1 MKRRVV
7 VTGLGALTPLG
18 VGVAETWE
26 GLLAGASG
34 IGPLTRFPPGDMPST
49 IVGEVPEFEVD
60 DYLPR
65 KLVRHLDRF
74 TVLGLLAGIEAM
86 RDCGLEITDANAE
99 RIGVSVG
106 SGIGGIVSIETGTQ
120 VCLER
125 GPKRMSPF
133 HIPMSI
139 VNMVSGNLSI
149 HLGLKGPSLSVAT
162 ACSTA
167 AHSLGE
173 AARLIEYGDAD
184 VMLAGGS
191 EAAISPTSLGGFA
204 AARALSCRN
213 DAPEQASRPWDAGRD
228 GFVLAEGAG
237 VLVLEEYEHA
247 KGRDAKIYAEL
258 SGFGM
263 SSDAHHITSPPEDGN
278 GAARCMQMAM
288 RHAGLNPDDIQYLNA
303 HGTSTP
309 LGDVVETR
317 AVKTVFGAQAKRLA
331 ISSNKS
337 MIGHLLGASGGVE
350 SVATVLSLHHQVVPP
365 TINLEQPGE
374 GCDLDY
380 VPGTAREMP
389 LSAALNN
396 SFGFGGTNAT
406 LAFRRS

>member
-1 MKRRVV
+1 
-7 VTGLGALTPLG
+7 
-18 VGVAETWE
+18 
-26 GLLAGASG
+26 
-34 IGPLTRFPPGDMPST
+34 
-49 IVGEVPEFEVD
+49 
-60 DYLPR
+60 
-65 KLVRHLDRF
+65 
-74 TVLGLLAGIEAM
+74 
-86 RDCGLEITDANAE
+86 
-99 RIGVSVG
+99 
-106 SGIGGIVSIETGTQ
+106 
-120 VCLER
+120 
-125 GPKRMSPF
+125 
-133 HIPMSI
+133 
-139 VNMVSGNLSI
+139 MVSGNLSI

-247 KGRDAKIYAEL
+247 KARSAKIYAEL

-380 VPGTAREMP
+380 VPGSAREMP

-406 LAFRRS
+406 LAFCRA